1 MISLLIPANLRLR
14 FVPGLLVLEGP
25 FGVTRL
31 ATGKLRFRLRDSSAG
46 RRLVVDEPG
55 SDASSATPASTLLAH
70 VQRYIEGVTRGIRR
84 RLRLVGVGFRAST
97 VTSPSTKEQTL
108 NLKLGYREERQVALA
123 PLIAK
128 GIKLTAARLE
138 GRSKATLINVEGTD
152 LEQVHQV
159 SANLRKLRVPD
170 SYKGKGIQYD
180 QEKLSLKKGKRE

>member
-1 MISLLIPANLRLR
+1 
-14 FVPGLLVLEGP
+14 
-25 FGVTRL
+25 
-31 ATGKLRFRLRDSSAG
+31 
-46 RRLVVDEPG
+46 
-55 SDASSATPASTLLAH
+55 
-70 VQRYIEGVTRGIRR
+70 
-84 RLRLVGVGFRAST
+84 VGVGFRATTAPAS
-97 VTSPSTKEQTL
+97 STKGQVL
-108 NLKLGYREERQVALA
+108 SLKLGYREERQVPLA
-123 PLIAK
+123 SLVSK

>member
-1 MISLLIPANLRLR
+1 MVSLLIPANLRLR
-14 FVPGLLVLEGP
+14 FVSGLLVLEGP
-25 FGVTRL
+25 FGVIRL
-31 ATGKLRFRLRDSSAG
+31 ATGKLRFRLIDTQTG

-55 SDASSATPASTLLAH
+55 SDASSIVPASTLLAH

-84 RLRLVGVGFRAST
+84 RLRLVGVGFRASA
-97 VTSPSTKEQTL
+97 TSSSTKDQVL
-108 NLKLGYREERQVALA
+108 SLKLGYREERQVALG
-123 PLIAK
+123 PLAAK
-128 GIKLTAARLE
+128 GVKLTAARLE